1 MIGPRMF
8 FGGNL
13 LLHSVFVQRSS
24 FLSRDAKSSGPWNFP
39 TSTERTFGVSRFCGQ
54 ENYPEQT
61 TERFPRITRIN
72 RSFSALG
79 SLGLQPPSSSVTG
92 LSELCEKIRPSRS
105 FFAPLCGQS
114 SGLSLPCIPCVPWAL
129 RGSRLA
135 PISADERFKMSRT
148 PAFCRSLLAGDFT
161 FHRLTTSW
169 IARKQA
175 PTSGQMSL
183 ILEANW
189 NERR

>member
-1 MIGPRMF
+1 MKQGREYGHTPGKAPRCSPPAQAAKPSCPCAF
-8 FGGNL
+8 PA
-13 LLHSVFVQRSS
+13 
-24 FLSRDAKSSGPWNFP
+24 SRD
-39 TSTERTFGVSRFCGQ
+39 RTFGVSRFCGQ

-129 RGSRLA
+129 VRGFRLA
-135 PISADERFKMSRT
+135 SISGDERFKISQT
-148 PAFCRSLLAGDFT
+148 PVFCRSLLAGDFT
-161 FHRLTTSW
+161 FHRLITSW

-175 PTSGQMSL
+175 PTSGQMSP